1 MNITVL
7 TNKDSLYGKKI
18 ILDLVESGLA
28 MSIVVINQS
37 LPFKL
42 KLFRSVAKKVGWVDT
57 FRLALKQIRDNK
69 NEYKKISKEKPKLLK
84 DYSQF
89 CKNIAFSNGTNS
101 LETEYALRKFKTDLL
116 ILGQAGIV
124 KQNILQIPKIG
135 TLNGHPG
142 ILPFY
147 RGVDCPHWAILNG
160 EFDKIGASVHWVDQ
174 GVDTGKIIATEKFS
188 VKGVKDVS
196 ILEGK
201 IYTLCSQMLAK
212 IALDFEKGNYPKG
225 TLQFLKDGKQ
235 YYKMPFEKLN
245 ALKAIL
251 EPL

>member
-101 LETEYALRKFKTDLL
+101 LETEYALQKFKTDLL

-147 RGVDCPHWAILNG
+147 RGVDCPHWALLNG
-160 EFDKIGASVHWVDQ
+160 EFDKIGASIHWVDQ
-174 GVDTGKIIATEKFS
+174 GVDTGKIIATEKFP
-188 VKGVKDVS
+188 VKGIKDVS
-196 ILEGK
+196 ILEES
-201 IYTLCSQMLAK
+201 IYTLCSKMLTK
-212 IALDFEKGNYPKG
+212 IVVEFEKGNYPDG
-225 TLQFLKDGKQ
+225 TTQLINEGRQ
-235 YYKMPFEKLN
+235 YYKISCKQFKSLET
-245 ALKAIL
+245 IL
-251 EPL
+251 QGL

>member
-101 LETEYALRKFKTDLL
+101 LETEYALQKFKTDLL

-174 GVDTGKIIATEKFS
+174 GVDTGKIIATEKML
-188 VKGVKDVS
+188 K
-196 ILEGK
+196 K
-201 IYTLCSQMLAK
+201 IV
-212 IALDFEKGNYPKG
+212 
-225 TLQFLKDGKQ
+225 
-235 YYKMPFEKLN
+235 
-245 ALKAIL
+245 
-251 EPL
+251 